1 MARSPKNQFLKK
13 SMRQLLLSLI
23 HGKLRRMDLTKV
35 AREDLEK
42 LQALRRDSAEA
53 REVFDALHGYSKKL
67 EETEVDRLV
76 KTTHL
81 KRGQVIRVLRKLDE
95 IKVGRFVVGRHEG
108 KSRMEWGG
116 LNYKKVI
123 PKAKRGEG
131 SSGGPSPDGMK
142 TSVRAGFETLNKWRI
157 RLARGKE
164 AVLLLPLAVTLADVA
179 EVRAFCDRFAERLR

>member
-1 MARSPKNQFLKK
+1 
-13 SMRQLLLSLI
+13 
-23 HGKLRRMDLTKV
+23 MDSNEV
-35 AREDLEK
+35 AREDIEK
-42 LQALRRDSAEA
+42 LQVLRREDAEA

-67 EETEVDRLV
+67 KATEVDRLV
-76 KTTHL
+76 QTTRL

-123 PKAKRGEG
+123 PKARRGEG
-131 SSGGPSPDGMK
+131 SSDGPSPDGIK

-157 RLARGKE
+157 RLGRGKE
-164 AVLLLPLAVTLADVA
+164 AVLLLPLAISLADVA
-179 EVRAFCDRFAERLR
+179 EVRAFCDRFSERLR